1 MVLHGLKRIF
11 QKSTPDLSSSDR
23 TDQLRSKTIY
33 SGTVNLST
41 ELVKPGSNRYKTY
54 NGPFEVVNKNGNSSL
69 VASASYSALLD
80 ITKGKVLLNK
90 LPLNDSTYPYYEKN
104 FGNGEIY
111 VGNYQQFDGSF
122 FSGAGPTGCHDS
134 VLVYDLST
142 TGFTGPGSYT
152 GNSIGNTGVGVTGTV
167 GWNQNIFID
176 PKHCYYSDP
185 CASNASYMKFVDI
198 NFQGPTG
205 STGITGPSQ
214 YYAQKIINGDQY
226 NGFRFPM
233 SNFTLTCKQPNLSQT
248 DGPLFCPPEPPN
260 LSNFVIPNKD
270 YGGIPFVLK
279 PPSTSSSGAF
289 TYSSYSSDNLSIA
302 TISGST
308 VTIGNV
314 GTSTITATQAA
325 SDNYSS
331 GSIST
336 PFIVNPGS
344 PNLSNF
350 VIPSKDYGGI
360 PFVLT
365 PPSTNSLGAF
375 TYSSDNLSTATI
387 SGSTVTIGNV
397 GTSTITATQAA
408 SGNYSQGSIQASF
421 TVNTISPNLSNFV
434 IPSKDYGG
442 IPFVLTPPSTSSPGA
457 FSYSSDNLS
466 TATISGSTVT
476 IGNVGT
482 STITATQAASGNY
495 SQGSISIPFVVNP
508 GSPNLSNFSIL
519 PTPKKVGDVFMLSA
533 PSSSNSLG
541 AFIYSSLSTSVTI
554 SGNIVTVVGIDN
566 PIIITATQTASV
578 NYSQGSIQASFNVIP
593 PTAIYSWTNI
603 PNSQNSPPGV
613 VTPYIVGLQPGFT
626 LTGGSVY
633 YSGGVL
639 NTDNNT
645 KGPLTL
651 TFENANST
659 STMTLNFTITESNP
673 ASFFNFTFNPP
684 IVWTWEPERS
694 YSGDILWPIAYWEQ
708 PDSYPYSFQAYYI
721 LGTVSDLPYVPWVGT
736 LTGYNT

>member
-11 QKSTPDLSSSDR
+11 LKPTPDLSSSER
-23 TDQLRSKTIY
+23 TNQLRSKTVY

-41 ELVKPGSNRYKTY
+41 ALATSGSSRYKTY
-54 NGPFEVVNKNGNSSL
+54 NGPFELVNENGNGSL
-69 VASASYSALLD
+69 VASASYSDLLD

-90 LPLNDSTYPYYEKN
+90 LPLTDLTYPYYENN

-122 FSGAGPTGCHDS
+122 FSGSGPTGCADS

-152 GNSIGNTGVGVTGTV
+152 GNSIGNTGVTGTV
-167 GWNQNIFID
+167 GSNQDIFVD

-185 CASNASYMKFVDI
+185 CASSASYMKFVDI
-198 NFQGPTG
+198 NFKGPTG
-205 STGITGPSQ
+205 QVGATGITGPSQ

-226 NGFRFPM
+226 SGFRFPM
-233 SNFTLTCKQPNLSQT
+233 SNFTLTCTQQKLSQT
-248 DGPLFCPPEPPN
+248 DGPIFCPLEPPSLSNFNIPPQIYNPVSFSLQITPPQSNSLGAFTYYSSNHSVATISGSTITIVGAGTSTITAIQAAVADYYTSGTTSTPLVVNPGSPN

-270 YGGIPFVLK
+270 YGGIPFVL
-279 PPSTSSSGAF
+279 
-289 TYSSYSSDNLSIA
+289 
-302 TISGST
+302 
-308 VTIGNV
+308 
-314 GTSTITATQAA
+314 
-325 SDNYSS
+325 
-331 GSIST
+331 
-336 PFIVNPGS
+336 
-344 PNLSNF
+344 
-350 VIPSKDYGGI
+350 
-360 PFVLT
+360 T
-365 PPSTNSLGAF
+365 PPSTYSLGAF

-387 SGSTVTIGNV
+387 SGSTVTIGDV

-408 SGNYSQGSIQASF
+408 SGYYSQGSIQASF
-421 TVNTISPNLSNFV
+421 TVNTIPPNLSNFV
-434 IPSKDYGG
+434 IPTPKKVGDV
-442 IPFVLTPPSTSSPGA
+442 FVLTPPSTNSSGA

-476 IGNVGT
+476 IVNVGT

-495 SQGSISIPFVVNP
+495 SQGN
-508 GSPNLSNFSIL
+508 
-519 PTPKKVGDVFMLSA
+519 
-533 PSSSNSLG
+533 
-541 AFIYSSLSTSVTI
+541 
-554 SGNIVTVVGIDN
+554 
-566 PIIITATQTASV
+566 
-578 NYSQGSIQASFNVIP
+578 IQASFDVTP

-603 PNSQNSPPGV
+603 TNSQNSPSGV

-651 TFENANST
+651 TFANST
-659 STMTLNFTITESNP
+659 ETMTLNFTITESNP
-673 ASFFNFTFNPP
+673 DSFFNFTFNPP
-684 IVWTWEPERS
+684 IVWTWEPEHS
-694 YSGDILWPIAYWEQ
+694 LSGELLWPIAYWEQ
-708 PDSYPYSFQAYYI
+708 PLSIYPYSFQAYYI
-721 LGTVSDLPYVPWVGT
+721 LGTASDPPYVPWVGT

>member
-69 VASASYSALLD
+69 VASTSYSDLLD

-90 LPLNDSTYPYYEKN
+90 LPLTNSSSHYYEKN

-134 VLVYDLST
+134 VLVYDMST
-142 TGFTGPGSYT
+142 TGFTGPGSYIE
-152 GNSIGNTGVGVTGTV
+152 NSIGNTGVGVTGTV

-260 LSNFVIPNKD
+260 LSNFVIP
-270 YGGIPFVLK
+270 
-279 PPSTSSSGAF
+279 
-289 TYSSYSSDNLSIA
+289 
-302 TISGST
+302 
-308 VTIGNV
+308 
-314 GTSTITATQAA
+314 
-325 SDNYSS
+325 
-331 GSIST
+331 
-336 PFIVNPGS
+336 
-344 PNLSNF
+344 
-350 VIPSKDYGGI
+350 SKDYGGI

-365 PPSTNSLGAF
+365 PPSTSSPGAF
-375 TYSSDNLSTATI
+375 TYSSYSSDNLSIATI

-708 PDSYPYSFQAYYI
+708 PESYPYSFQAYYI
-721 LGTVSDLPYVPWVGT
+721 LGTASDPPYVPWVGT

>member
-41 ELVKPGSNRYKTY
+41 ALATPGSNRYKTY

-152 GNSIGNTGVGVTGTV
+152 GNSIGNTGVGVTGAV

-198 NFQGPTG
+198 NFKGPTG

-248 DGPLFCPPEPPN
+248 DGPLFCPPESPN
-260 LSNFVIPNKD
+260 LSNFVIPSKD

-289 TYSSYSSDNLSIA
+289 TYSSSNHSVAMI
-302 TISGST
+302 TIVG
-308 VTIGNV
+308 V
-314 GTSTITATQAA
+314 GTSTITAKQAA
-325 SDNYSS
+325 SGNYSS
-331 GSIST
+331 GNIST
-336 PFIVNPGS
+336 PFVVNPGS
-344 PNLSNF
+344 PNLYNF

-387 SGSTVTIGNV
+387 RGSTVTIGNVGTSTITATQAASGNYTQSIIQASFTVNTILPNLYNFVIPSKDYDGISFVLTPPSTNSSGAFSYSSDNLSTATISGSTVTIGDV

-421 TVNTISPNLSNFV
+421 DVNTILPNLSNFV
-434 IPSKDYGG
+434 IPTPKKVGDV
-442 IPFVLTPPSTSSPGA
+442 FVLTPPSTNSSGA

-476 IGNVGT
+476 IGDVGT

-495 SQGSISIPFVVNP
+495 SQGSI
-508 GSPNLSNFSIL
+508 
-519 PTPKKVGDVFMLSA
+519 
-533 PSSSNSLG
+533 
-541 AFIYSSLSTSVTI
+541 
-554 SGNIVTVVGIDN
+554 
-566 PIIITATQTASV
+566 
-578 NYSQGSIQASFNVIP
+578 QASFDVTP

-603 PNSQNSPPGV
+603 PNSQNSNSGV
-613 VTPYIVGLQPGFT
+613 GELVTPYIVGLQPGFT

-651 TFENANST
+651 TFVNANST
-659 STMTLNFTITESNP
+659 ETMTLNFTITESNP
-673 ASFFNFTFNPP
+673 DSFFNFTFNPP

-694 YSGDILWPIAYWEQ
+694 YSGELLWPIAYWEQ
-708 PDSYPYSFQAYYI
+708 PDSVYPYSFQVYYI
-721 LGTVSDLPYVPWVGT
+721 LGTDPPYVPWVGT

>member
-90 LPLNDSTYPYYEKN
+90 LPLTNSSSHYYEKN

-248 DGPLFCPPEPPN
+248 DGPLFCPPEP
-260 LSNFVIPNKD
+260 
-270 YGGIPFVLK
+270 
-279 PPSTSSSGAF
+279 
-289 TYSSYSSDNLSIA
+289 
-302 TISGST
+302 
-308 VTIGNV
+308 
-314 GTSTITATQAA
+314 
-325 SDNYSS
+325 
-331 GSIST
+331 
-336 PFIVNPGS
+336 
-344 PNLSNF
+344 
-350 VIPSKDYGGI
+350 
-360 PFVLT
+360 
-365 PPSTNSLGAF
+365 
-375 TYSSDNLSTATI
+375 
-387 SGSTVTIGNV
+387 
-397 GTSTITATQAA
+397 
-408 SGNYSQGSIQASF
+408 
-421 TVNTISPNLSNFV
+421 PNLSNFV